1 VKVEWHPEAEDELDV
16 ILAYLAQRNP
26 SAALALAEALVVAAD
41 SLSTFPH
48 RGRPGK
54 AAGTRELIA
63 VSPYLLIYEVDEEAG
78 LVRILSVWHGARDR

>member
-1 VKVEWHPEAEDELDV
+1 MKVEWHPEAEDELDV
-16 ILAYLAQRNP
+16 ILAYLAERNP
-26 SAALALAEALVVAAD
+26 LAALALAEALVVAAD

-63 VSPYLLIYEVDEEAG
+63 VSPYLLIYGVDEEAG